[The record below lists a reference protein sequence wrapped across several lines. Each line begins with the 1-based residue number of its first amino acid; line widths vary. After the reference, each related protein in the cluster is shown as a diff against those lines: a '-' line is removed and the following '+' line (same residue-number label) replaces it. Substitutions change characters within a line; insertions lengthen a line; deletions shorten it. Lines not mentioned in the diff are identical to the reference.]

1 MPESL
6 AKTSS
11 QIKMMDDVGV
21 RTLLKFKV
29 ILQRG
34 DLFILALYKLTRL
47 YKEPLICYKVRFD
60 PFFFLS
66 VRNMSRQA
74 CYRITVNDLKRTDE
88 AY

>member
-47 YKEPLICYKVRFD
+47 YKGPLICYKVRFD
-60 PFFFLS
+60 PFFFSL
-66 VRNMSRQA
+66 REE
-74 CYRITVNDLKRTDE
+74 YE
-88 AY
+88 

>member
-1 MPESL
+1 
-6 AKTSS
+6 
-11 QIKMMDDVGV
+11 MMDDVGV

-47 YKEPLICYKVRFD
+47 YKGPLIFYKVRFD